1 MEGDKDNI
9 ETIANNFGLGKGL
22 ITNLVKSEA
31 VTKKA
36 FLDTIK
42 FSELEKAEQKV
53 GNMLYSIATK
63 LPLTA

>member
-22 ITNLVKSEA
+22 ITNLLKSEA

-36 FLDTIK
+36 FLDTIR
-42 FSELEKAEQKV
+42 FSELEKA
-53 GNMLYSIATK
+53 
-63 LPLTA
+63 

>member
-22 ITNLVKSEA
+22 ITNLLKSEA
-31 VTKKA
+31 ITKKA
-36 FLDTIK
+36 FLDTIR
-42 FSELEKAEQKV
+42 FSELEKAEQKL

>member
-1 MEGDKDNI
+1 MEGDKDSI

>member
-22 ITNLVKSEA
+22 ITNLAKSEA

-36 FLDTIK
+36 FLDTIR